1 MPTYDY
7 KNLTCN
13 TEECQEII
21 EIFHGMNDEKTDYVC
36 ETCGKEIKV
45 EKMLAG
51 NLAVHFKGPGF
62 FVNDYKKP
70 DSSLSTYMPREAG
83 SKKIF

>member
-7 KNLTCN
+7 KNLTCQS
-13 TEECQEII
+13 EKCESII
-21 EIFHGMNDEKTDYVC
+21 EIFHSMNEEKTETIC
-36 ETCGKEIKV
+36 EACGKTIKV
-45 EKMLAG
+45 KKMLAG
-51 NLAVHFKGPGF
+51 NLAVHFRGAGF
-62 FVNDYKKP
+62 YVNDNKKP

>member
-7 KNLTCN
+7 KNLTCKN
-13 TEECQEII
+13 EKCQQTV
-21 EIFHGMNDEKTDYVC
+21 EIFHSMNDEKTEHVC
-36 ETCGKEIKV
+36 QTCGKEIKV
-45 EKMLAG
+45 KKMLAG

-62 FVNDYKKP
+62 YVNDHKKP
-70 DSSLSTYMPREAG
+70 DSSLNPYIPREAG